1 MRKTITAT
9 IAAAA
14 AAVAMSG
21 AGIALASTG
30 SAGTTGAESFQLM
43 STSATSTTSSV
54 IAHGVFT
61 GAAVNHQQAHNMD
74 TFVFSNGTV
83 RVHHSNGKGRQSFNP
98 KTCLMTISQR
108 GAYRITGGTGK
119 YAGIS
124 GGGRYQLSILAVG
137 ARSGGK
143 CSQSKPPVAFHQ
155 VINASGTAAL
165 K

>member
-14 AAVAMSG
+14 AAAAISG

-30 SAGTTGAESFQLM
+30 SAATSGAQSFQLM

-61 GAAVNHQQAHNMD
+61 GAAVDHQQAHNMD

-83 RVHHSNGKGRQSFNP
+83 RVHHTNGKGRQSFNP

-108 GAYRITGGTGK
+108 GDYRITGGTGK
-119 YAGIS
+119 YAGIT

-143 CSQSKPPVAFHQ
+143 CSQSKAPVAFHQ

>member
-14 AAVAMSG
+14 AAAAMSG

-30 SAGTTGAESFQLM
+30 SAGTSGAQSFQLM
-43 STSATSTTSSV
+43 TTSSTSSGGSI
-54 IAHGVFT
+54 IARGVFT
-61 GAAVNHQQAHNMD
+61 RAGVDHEQAHNNA

-83 RVHHSNGKGRQSFNP
+83 RLHHSAGKGPQSFNP
-98 KTCLMTISQR
+98 KTCLLTVSER
-108 GAYRITGGTGK
+108 GTYRLTGGTGK
-119 YAGIS
+119 YAGIT
-124 GGGRYQLSILAVG
+124 GGGHYQLSILAVG

-143 CSQSKPPVAFHQ
+143 CTQNKPPLAFHQ

>member
-14 AAVAMSG
+14 AAAAMSG

-30 SAGTTGAESFQLM
+30 SAGTAGAESFQLM
-43 STSATSTTSSV
+43 TTSATSPTSSV

-61 GAAVNHQQAHNMD
+61 GAAVDHQQAHNMD
-74 TFVFSNGTV
+74 TFVFKNGTV
-83 RVHHSNGKGRQSFNP
+83 RVHHANGKGRQSFNP

-108 GAYRITGGTGK
+108 GGYRITGGTGK
-119 YAGIS
+119 YAGIT

-143 CSQSKPPVAFHQ
+143 CSQNKPPVAFHQ

>member
-14 AAVAMSG
+14 AAAAMSG

-30 SAGTTGAESFQLM
+30 SAGTSGAESFQMM
-43 STSATSTTSSV
+43 STSGTNSASSV

-61 GAAVNHQQAHNMD
+61 GAGADHEHAHNNG
-74 TFVFSNGTV
+74 TFVFRNGTV
-83 RVHHSNGKGRQSFNP
+83 RVHHTNGKGRQSFNP
-98 KTCLMTISQR
+98 KTCLLTVSQR

-119 YAGIS
+119 YAGIT

-143 CSQSKPPVAFHQ
+143 CSQSKPPLAFHQ
-155 VINASGTAAL
+155 VIDASGTASL

>member
-14 AAVAMSG
+14 AAAAVSG

-30 SAGTTGAESFQLM
+30 SAGASGTESFQLM
-43 STSATSTTSSV
+43 STSGTGSTSSV
-54 IAHGVFT
+54 IARGVFT
-61 GAAVNHQQAHNMD
+61 GVAVDHEQAHNNA
-74 TFVFSNGTV
+74 TFVFRNGTI
-83 RVHHSNGKGRQSFNP
+83 RLHHSAGQGPQSFNP
-98 KTCLMTISQR
+98 KTCLLTVSQR
-108 GAYRITGGTGK
+108 GTYRLTGGTGK
-119 YAGIS
+119 YAGIT
-124 GGGRYQLSILAVG
+124 GGGHYQLSILAVG

-155 VINASGTAAL
+155 VINASGPVSV